1 MAHSHRLAVL
11 AAHVAAP
18 APAPAPAPTL
28 RGEPAAAGGVRED
41 VIPPRR
47 PRSDWSAE
55 EEELR
60 IDLAAAYRI
69 CAMLEWEDTINN
81 HLVRP
86 HPISP
91 PPPCPLTTDV

>member
-1 MAHSHRLAVL
+1 MAHSRRLAAL

-18 APAPAPAPTL
+18 APAPAPSL
-28 RGEPAAAGGVRED
+28 RGAPAAAGGVRED

-86 HPISP
+86 TTP
-91 PPPCPLTTDV
+91 PPPPSPSTQHV